1 MQEGR
6 GGGLLVGRVFLS
18 VLFLHDG
25 FWKLTNWTAASDFM
39 AGQGLP
45 MVSVFLAA
53 SVVIEILAGAGLL
66 VGFKTRISAFL
77 LVLILG
83 VITLLFHSFWAA
95 GSEMRE
101 FVAIEFFK
109 NIAIMGG
116 LLALAS
122 AGPGP
127 YSVDVRRQTG
137 QPPLG

>member
-1 MQEGR
+1 MEEGR

-25 FWKLTNWTAASDFM
+25 FWKLTNWSAATDFM
-39 AGQGLP
+39 TAQGLP
-45 MVSVFLAA
+45 VVGLFLGA
-53 SVVIEILAGAGLL
+53 SVVLEILGGAGLL
-66 VGFKTRISAFL
+66 VGFKTRMCSFL

-95 GSEMRE
+95 GPEMRE

-116 LLALAS
+116 LLAMAS

-127 YSVDVRRQTG
+127 YSVDVRVKAG
-137 QPPLG
+137 QPALG